1 MRLSAPWAH
10 ADPGTP
16 LAHPPPP
23 PPGEGPALL
32 ADAAPDGAA
41 RLGLVQREQCWGE
54 GGPGGRRGLPRSL
67 PVLGVPRLPGHA
79 CPRPARASPS
89 PGRPGLPGWHVGP
102 GPSACFFAHQ
112 TTEHHLSGK
121 AVQVPG
127 GQTMAKAPGSPQPW
141 DARQA
146 QSRQQELDEGIWL
159 SWGSGR
165 HRGGARAR
173 PQGTV
178 LRPPSP

>member
-1 MRLSAPWAH
+1 MLGAGRAGGGQEGAPTQPSCAGG
-10 ADPGTP
+10 AQ
-16 LAHPPPP
+16 PPT
-23 PPGEGPALL
+23 
-32 ADAAPDGAA
+32 A
-41 RLGLVQREQCWGE
+41 RVPEASWGLTF
-54 GGPGGRRGLPRSL
+54 L
-67 PVLGVPRLPGHA
+67 
-79 CPRPARASPS
+79 
-89 PGRPGLPGWHVGP
+89 GRPGLPGWRVGP
-102 GPSACFFAHQ
+102 GPSARFFAHQ
-112 TTEHHLSGK
+112 TTEHHVSGK

-146 QSRQQELDEGIWL
+146 QSRHQELDEGIWL
-159 SWGSGR
+159 SWGSNR